1 MQVRRAVPTDAE
13 AISAVYAHHVEH
25 GVGTF
30 EEDPPDRPEMAR
42 RMRTG
47 HWLVAVDR
55 EQLLGYGYYG
65 PYRPRSGYRFTVEDS
80 VYVRADAT
88 GRGGRVAPAGRA
100 GRPRAGGR
108 MRVMVAA
115 VGGSGNAASIRL
127 HESHGFVRAGV
138 LVGVGVKLGRT
149 LDVVLLQRDLRA
161 G

>member
-13 AISAVYAHHVEH
+13 AINAVYAHHVEH

-88 GRGGRVAPAGRA
+88 GCGVGSLLLAALVDHARAAG
-100 GRPRAGGR
+100 

-115 VGGSGNAASIRL
+115 VGGSGNTASIRL
-127 HESHGFVRAGV
+127 HESQGFVRAGF
-138 LVGVGVKLGRT
+138 LVGVGVKFGRT